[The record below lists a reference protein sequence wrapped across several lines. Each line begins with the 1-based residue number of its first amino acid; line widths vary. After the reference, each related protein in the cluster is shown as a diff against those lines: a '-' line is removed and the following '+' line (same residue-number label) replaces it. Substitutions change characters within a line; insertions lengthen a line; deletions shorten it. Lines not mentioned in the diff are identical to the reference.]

1 LGLTKSPLSPL
12 YKEGKVIQHGK
23 NSFGNDKGENMAGNT
38 IGSAFRVTTWGES
51 HGKALGAVVDGCPP
65 GLDLDEAD
73 IQQAL
78 DRRKPSTTVSS
89 TTRKESDRVEI
100 LSGIFEGKTTGTPIS
115 LIIKNVDAKSSSY
128 DELKDVFRPGQGD
141 FSYLQKYGIRDW
153 RGGGRSS
160 GRETAARVAAGAIAE
175 KVIAQA
181 GIDVIAY
188 TQAIGAIA
196 IDRDKM
202 PSDKN
207 LKKIV
212 RDNAL
217 FCPDAKAA
225 AAIEK
230 KIMAVRKKGDSL
242 GGVVEIIVR
251 GCPAGLG
258 DPVFDKM
265 DADLA
270 KALMSIGSVKA
281 VEIGDGIETA
291 RKMGSEVNDQ
301 MNKKGFKSNHA
312 GGILAGITNGEQIVM
327 RAYCKSIPSIA
338 IPQQTIDSQGEERII
353 KIEGRHDI
361 CVLPRIV
368 PVCEAM
374 VSIVLADHLL
384 RQKAICG

>member
-1 LGLTKSPLSPL
+1 
-12 YKEGKVIQHGK
+12 
-23 NSFGNDKGENMAGNT
+23 MAGNT
-38 IGSAFRVTTWGES
+38 IGSVFRVTTWGES

-65 GLDLDEAD
+65 GLDLNEAD

-78 DRRKPSTTVSS
+78 DRRKPSKTVSS
-89 TTRKESDRVEI
+89 TTREESDKVEI
-100 LSGIFEGKTTGTPIS
+100 ISGVFEGKTTGTPVS
-115 LIIKNVDAKSSSY
+115 LIIKNADAKSSSY
-128 DELKDVFRPGQGD
+128 NELKDVFRPGQGD
-141 FSYLQKYGIRDW
+141 FTYLQKYGIRDW

-181 GIDVIAY
+181 GMDVIAY

-207 LKKIV
+207 LKKVV

-217 FCPDAKAA
+217 FCPDQQAA
-225 AAIEK
+225 TAMEK
-230 KIMAVRKKGDSL
+230 KIMVVRKKGDSL

-258 DPVFDKM
+258 EPVFDKM

-281 VEIGDGIETA
+281 VEIGDGIA
-291 RKMGSEVNDQ
+291 LAGLQGSQSNDQ
-301 MNKKGFKSNHA
+301 MTKKGFKTNHA
-312 GGILAGITNGEQIVM
+312 GGILAGITSGEQIVL
-327 RAYCKSIPSIA
+327 RVYCKPIPSITK
-338 IPQQTIDSQGEERII
+338 PQQTIDSKGKERV
-353 KIEGRHDI
+353 IEIQGRHDI

-374 VSIVLADHLL
+374 VSIVLADQLL
-384 RQKAICG
+384 RQKAISG